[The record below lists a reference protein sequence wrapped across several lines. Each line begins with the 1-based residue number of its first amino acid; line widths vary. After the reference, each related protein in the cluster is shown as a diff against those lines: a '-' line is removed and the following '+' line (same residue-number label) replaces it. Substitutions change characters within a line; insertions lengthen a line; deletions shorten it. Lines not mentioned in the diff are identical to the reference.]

1 MSETVDA
8 RGLDCPQPVVLA
20 KKALEK
26 AVKVTVIVDNETARE
41 NVSRLAASQGCIV
54 SVEEKEE
61 GVYLHLTRTSAK
73 PQSSETLALSGP
85 TVFLITSNTL
95 GRGDDELGSILMRSF
110 MHTLGEAS
118 SKPSRIIFINSG
130 VKLVA
135 RGSEVLD
142 DLRTLEKAGAD
153 ILACGTCLG
162 YYKLKEA
169 VEVGHISNM
178 YDITSALLE
187 AGKVISL

>member
-54 SVEEKEE
+54 SVEEKED

-73 PQSSETLALSGP
+73 PQGSETLALSGP

-142 DLRTLEKAGAD
+142 DLRTLEKAGAE

>member
-26 AVKVTVIVDNETARE
+26 AVKVTIIVDNETARE

-54 SVEEKEE
+54 SVEEKED

-130 VKLVA
+130 VTLVA
-135 RGSEVLD
+135 KGSEVLD
-142 DLRTLEKAGAD
+142 DLRTLEKAGAE

>member
-26 AVKVTVIVDNETARE
+26 AVKVTIIVDNETARE

-54 SVEEKEE
+54 SVEEKED

-142 DLRTLEKAGAD
+142 DLRTLEKAGAE